1 MRGLA
6 SSTPTAG
13 FFDFSLI
20 QINGIPPLQW
30 NNSPNA
36 TVSSVYG
43 SDTPVVAQHIN
54 GGNNSRIFPWI
65 KSNLRR
71 SIKISNLDYFY
82 KKGNY

>member
-43 SDTPVVAQHIN
+43 SDTPVVARHIN
-54 GGNNSRIFPWI
+54 GGTEQECFQKLKVINKYS
-65 KSNLRR
+65 
-71 SIKISNLDYFY
+71 
-82 KKGNY
+82 